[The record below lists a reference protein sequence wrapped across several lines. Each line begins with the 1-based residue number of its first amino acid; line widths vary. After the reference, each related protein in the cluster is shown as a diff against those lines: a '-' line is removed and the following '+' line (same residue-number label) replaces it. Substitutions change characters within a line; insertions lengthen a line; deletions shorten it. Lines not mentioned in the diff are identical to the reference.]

1 MGFKHAAI
9 PIFCINPA
17 SKRFAPVTLP
27 LCNKMIFIDIYQ
39 SLTCLLLQH
48 RTQGFGLLFY
58 LSHFCIIAKPGPG
71 AHESSFYCRNSS
83 LLVFISPNL
92 LLNFLRTGG
101 KIDTTTSY
109 HVSCS
114 LRVCIFYWSSF

>member
-1 MGFKHAAI
+1 MGFQHAAI
-9 PIFCINPA
+9 PTFCINPF
-17 SKRFAPVTLP
+17 SKRFATVTLP
-27 LCNKMIFIDIYQ
+27 LCNKMVFIDIYP

-48 RTQGFGLLFY
+48 RTQVFGLLFCF
-58 LSHFCIIAKPGPG
+58 SHFCMIAEAGPG

-92 LLNFLRTGG
+92 LLSFLRTGG

-109 HVSCS
+109 HVSYC
-114 LRVCIFYWSSF
+114 LWVYIFYWLSF